1 MQNVS
6 DGFVLPMSE
15 GSSRPQPAAQVKIA
29 PADRARSN
37 PCRSR
42 PMRAA
47 RPALSLRN
55 IELHACDHLHVQAAF
70 IFDESQPLYMR
81 DALFLEAE
89 KRSGRSRER
98 ALKKAN
104 RNHHQRNMMCINKY
118 TLVSL
123 VNCCRFLLSIAGD

>member
-47 RPALSLRN
+47 RPARRSPFGILN
-55 IELHACDHLHVQAAF
+55 CMHVLHVQAAF

-98 ALKKAN
+98 ASKKAN

-123 VNCCRFLLSIAGD
+123 VNCCRFLFGD